1 MLFNSVAFLLFAAVV
16 IPVYFLLPQKA
27 RPVFLLAASYYF
39 YMSWSV
45 FYLGMLLLFSLWIY
59 FLSGRI
65 EASRRAGE
73 RRLLLAAGL
82 AVGFGALFLF
92 KYFDYTARLAAEWLG
107 WIGIHRQPVQLN
119 WVLPVGISF
128 YTFQLAGY
136 LIDVYRGSMK
146 HEKNFIMFSL
156 YVSFF
161 PQLVAG
167 PIERA
172 ENLLPQFRKKH
183 RFQLTAFRVSLLRIL
198 WGYFKKVVIADRLAV
213 FVDAVYSA
221 PSEQDGWLCLLATVF
236 FAVQIY
242 CDFSGYCDIAIGVAR
257 IMGFRLMTNFN
268 RPYLAATIQEF
279 WDRWHISLSSWLQDY
294 IYIPLGGNRV
304 PRWRYLLNVLL
315 VFIISGIWHGA
326 GMTFLLWGLLH
337 GLLVVGHRLIW
348 GKKKRQFCLPVRW
361 LMRLIT
367 FALVCAAWVFFRA
380 ETVGDAFTV
389 FFHMTSYSS
398 LRELIF
404 SPQSPLY
411 QCGLNGAELVVSLVS
426 IGLLF
431 ALEWRGERILL
442 SCPKWAAPVRWGV
455 YLILIFVCI
464 ILGVYGANTV
474 TQFIYFQF

>member
-221 PSEQDGWLCLLATVF
+221 PSSV
-236 FAVQIY
+236 
-242 CDFSGYCDIAIGVAR
+242 S
-257 IMGFRLMTNFN
+257 
-268 RPYLAATIQEF
+268 
-279 WDRWHISLSSWLQDY
+279 
-294 IYIPLGGNRV
+294 
-304 PRWRYLLNVLL
+304 
-315 VFIISGIWHGA
+315 
-326 GMTFLLWGLLH
+326 
-337 GLLVVGHRLIW
+337 VG
-348 GKKKRQFCLPVRW
+348 
-361 LMRLIT
+361 
-367 FALVCAAWVFFRA
+367 
-380 ETVGDAFTV
+380 
-389 FFHMTSYSS
+389 
-398 LRELIF
+398 
-404 SPQSPLY
+404 
-411 QCGLNGAELVVSLVS
+411 
-426 IGLLF
+426 
-431 ALEWRGERILL
+431 
-442 SCPKWAAPVRWGV
+442 CPDS
-455 YLILIFVCI
+455 
-464 ILGVYGANTV
+464 T
-474 TQFIYFQF
+474 